1 MILSSHKIAY
11 APSQGDVVTVS
22 TTSKNIKPGFRMLA
36 FKSWGG
42 KVHSKT
48 LEIFLLSSKSYFIN
62 IFELTH
68 KIKTAQKVV
77 LNFFQINLKIN

>member
-1 MILSSHKIAY
+1 MSRWGYNRVSEHTKYYAGVQNACLQVMGKQGAFQNILK
-11 APSQGDVVTVS
+11 
-22 TTSKNIKPGFRMLA
+22 
-36 FKSWGG
+36 
-42 KVHSKT
+42 
-48 LEIFLLSSKSYFIN
+48 SSKILLKN